1 MGGRVLLPSAPPR
14 SSLGKIDSIFFANL
28 ASALQTSMLPH
39 GDNVVFVLTSCPMK
53 EERNLILL
61 NGHLVT
67 LDEYRE
73 WIEDQ
78 QR

>member
-1 MGGRVLLPSAPPR
+1 MDGGVLLPSAPPR
-14 SSLGKIDSIFFANL
+14 SSLRKIVSIFFANL
-28 ASALQTSMLPH
+28 AYALQTSMLPH

-67 LDEYRE
+67 IDEYRE
-73 WIEDQ
+73 WVADQ